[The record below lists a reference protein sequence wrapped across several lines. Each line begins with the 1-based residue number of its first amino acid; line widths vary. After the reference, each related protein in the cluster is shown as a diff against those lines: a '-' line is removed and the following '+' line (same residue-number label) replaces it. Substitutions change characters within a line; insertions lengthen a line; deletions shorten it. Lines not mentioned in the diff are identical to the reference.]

1 MTPEE
6 TKQAARRLF
15 AACRYSEAVPLLKSA
30 ADAFPGDESL
40 WQELVLAAHHSGQ
53 YEQAVEFAK
62 QAVHQHT
69 RSGWLGR
76 QLGSELTATDR
87 LDEAE
92 KAFNNARSLLSN
104 SDEWLWRYLA
114 ALHRKRKNL
123 EKEIESL
130 ENLCTLGKATWT
142 DLNQLGIAHYN
153 HRNFAKA
160 VEFYR
165 LSAATESDTAP
176 LFNMGLVFNDPEV
189 SQDADAAD
197 AYRRA
202 LLLNPNYAQA
212 KGQLEVAKQKLIPLA
227 ASARE
232 AAAGLVRI
240 EEHFQFFLSPFEA
253 LAIDDVED
261 VEAVDV
267 KVIQRAKRRLLQE
280 IDLND
285 GKVSWLD
292 DYLLDKARA
301 LAMDDELYDEAKRHY
316 HWAVFQNKPLLRFLT
331 RGDIE
336 HFLYSDDY
344 FPHETLRLLDED
356 PEFRDF
362 LSKPFA
368 HQYNL
373 LLTRAVEW
381 RVMPVLEVRSR
392 GRGNE
397 HFCGSY
403 ATALPL
409 VEVLFDGR
417 RWVKPEDEDVCFEGA
432 SRYINELIKQIHALA
447 EEGETRRVDIQEVQQ
462 FLDER
467 SVIGLFN
474 LLPAYFRLAQ
484 RSMVSEI
491 RSLAIACHNSHADS
505 ELSAQV
511 LGLCKLFR
519 FKGAELDK
527 KLEEDFKVV
536 EGILSNRRHT
546 EQTVAARRKEQE
558 PSNTARVLGC
568 LITVA
573 VLILI
578 GVISSL
584 SSRETAP
591 KRTSRTLPNTSG
603 RPAEQTRSLP
613 RTSNS
618 ESKTVYRIPSY
629 VSAELEKDSQAI
641 DREKAKA
648 ERLANQLDSLS
659 RQIERERLLL
669 DRTSQFAVNEF
680 NSKVNTYNALLETTR
695 AQGRVV
701 NQMVANYNEKLRKYG
716 R

>member
-1 MTPEE
+1 MTSEE
-6 TKQAARRLF
+6 AKEAGRRLF
-15 AACRYSEAVPLLKSA
+15 HQQRHTEAVPLLELA
-30 ADAFPGDESL
+30 VDAFPEDESL
-40 WQELVLAAHHSGQ
+40 WQELVLGAHHCGQ

-62 QAVHQHT
+62 QGVHHHT
-69 RSGWLGR
+69 RSGWLWR

-87 LDEAE
+87 LEEAK
-92 KAFNNARSLLSN
+92 KAFDNARGLLGS

-114 ALHRKRKNL
+114 TLHQKRKNL
-123 EKEIESL
+123 EEEIEAL
-130 ENLCTLGKATWT
+130 ENLRSLGKATST
-142 DLNQLGIAHYN
+142 DLNQLGIAYYS

-160 VEFYR
+160 LECYR
-165 LSAATESDTAP
+165 FSADSESDTAP
-176 LFNMGLVFNDPEV
+176 LFNMGLVFAHPDI
-189 SQDADAAD
+189 SQDIDAVD

-202 LLLNPNYAQA
+202 LLLNPRYDQA
-212 KGQLEVAKQKLIPLA
+212 KQQLEAAKQKLIPLA

-232 AAAGLVRI
+232 TAAGLVRI

-253 LAIDDVED
+253 LAIGDVED
-261 VEAVDV
+261 VEAIDV
-267 KVIQRAKRRLLQE
+267 KVIQRAKKRLLQE

-292 DYLLDKARA
+292 DCLLDKARA
-301 LAMDDELYDEAKRHY
+301 LTMDDALYDEAKRHY

-356 PEFRDF
+356 PEFRNF

-373 LLTRAVEW
+373 LLTRAVEG
-381 RVMPVLEVRSR
+381 RVMPVLEIRSR

-397 HFCGSY
+397 QFCGSY

-409 VEVLFDGR
+409 VEVLFGGR
-417 RWVKPEDEDVCFEGA
+417 RWVKPEDEDACFEGA
-432 SRYINELIKQIHALA
+432 SRYTNELITQMHALA
-447 EEGETRRVDIQEVQQ
+447 EEGETRKVDIQELQQ

-467 SVIGLFN
+467 SIIGLFN

-491 RSLAIACHNSHADS
+491 RSLAITCHNSHADS

-527 KLEEDFKVV
+527 KLEEDFKTIGQIISGRRRVEHTVVV
-536 EGILSNRRHT
+536 EWPKQESSNKVALAALVI
-546 EQTVAARRKEQE
+546 VAA
-558 PSNTARVLGC
+558 V
-568 LITVA
+568 I
-573 VLILI
+573 
-578 GVISSL
+578 VISVIATL
-584 SSRETAP
+584 SSPRT
-591 KRTSRTLPNTSG
+591 TSRMGSYGPRNTS
-603 RPAEQTRSLP
+603 RPPAYRSSSG
-613 RTSNS
+613 TSS
-618 ESKTVYRIPSY
+618 TESGTVYRVPSY
-629 VSAELEKDSQAI
+629 VSAELERDSQAI

-648 ERLANQLDSLS
+648 ERLASQLDGLS
-659 RQIERERLLL
+659 RDIERERLLL
-669 DRTSQFAVNEF
+669 DQTSQFAVDEF
-680 NSKVNTYNALLETTR
+680 NRRVNSYNSLLESMR
-695 AQGRVV
+695 AQQRVV
-701 NQMVANYNEKLRKYG
+701 NQMVANYNEQLRKYG